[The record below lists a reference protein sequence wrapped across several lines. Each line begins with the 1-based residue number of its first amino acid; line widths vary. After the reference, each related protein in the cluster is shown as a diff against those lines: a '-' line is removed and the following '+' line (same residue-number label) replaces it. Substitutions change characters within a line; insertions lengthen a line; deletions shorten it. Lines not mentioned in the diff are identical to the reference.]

1 MRVVIL
7 LSIVLAAGG
16 CSSSPQ
22 ALPVQPDA
30 PTNGGIVTA
39 VGKELDKIDGRVAAA
54 VTVAKENAD
63 KPEVVKAETGVALS
77 YLPKPSEGD
86 VAFARQR
93 AAKADQKDYAEAVAY
108 GKTLLAKIDADWAK
122 MEADQVEAK
131 RVSQLKDARI
141 ADLTK
146 QVEQAKKDAAQNIW
160 TITGAAL
167 VVIGGLCCAFASVR
181 AGVTIILTGM
191 LCGAVPFII
200 ESEYFGIIAGST
212 LAIGA
217 GLGIW
222 WLWDKV
228 RDSVR
233 SSNDDQTPPK
243 E

>member
-1 MRVVIL
+1 V
-7 LSIVLAAGG
+7 
-16 CSSSPQ
+16 
-22 ALPVQPDA
+22 DK
-30 PTNGGIVTA
+30 
-39 VGKELDKIDGRVAAA
+39 VGKELDKVDGRVAAA

-86 VAFARQR
+86 IAFARQC

-108 GKTLLAKIDADWAK
+108 GKKLLASIDANWAK

-141 ADLTK
+141 AELTK
-146 QVEQAKKDAAQNIW
+146 QVEQAKQDAARNIW
-160 TITGAAL
+160 TITGASL
-167 VVIGGLCCAFASVR
+167 VVMGGLCCAFASVR

-191 LCGAVPFII
+191 LCGAVPLVI

-228 RDSVR
+228 RDANKASDYV
-233 SSNDDQTPPK
+233 PPK
-243 E
+243 V

>member
-7 LSIVLAAGG
+7 LSLILAG
-16 CSSSPQ
+16 CSTLDP
-22 ALPVQPDA
+22 LPKQPDA
-30 PTNGGIVTA
+30 PTNGGIVDA
-39 VGKELDKIDGRVAAA
+39 VGKQWDKADQRVAASI
-54 VTVAKENAD
+54 TVVKENST
-63 KPEVVKAETGVALS
+63 KPEVVKAEAGVALS
-77 YLPKPSEGD
+77 DLPAPSEEEL
-86 VAFARQR
+86 AFARLR
-93 AAKADQKDYAEAVAY
+93 ATKADQSDYAAAEAF
-108 GKTLLAKIDADWAK
+108 GKKLLSQIDANWAK
-122 MEADQVEAK
+122 VEADQKEAL

-141 ADLTK
+141 AELTK
-146 QVEQAKKDAAQNIW
+146 QVEQVKREAARNVW

-191 LCGAVPFII
+191 LCGAVPLVI
-200 ESEYFGIIAGST
+200 ESEYFNIIAGST

-228 RDSVR
+228 RDSVH
-233 SSNDDQTPPK
+233 SNDDQTPPK

>member
-1 MRVVIL
+1 M
-7 LSIVLAAGG
+7 LAG
-16 CSSSPQ
+16 CASSPS
-22 ALPVQPDA
+22 LPKQPDA
-30 PTNGGIVTA
+30 PTSESVVST
-39 VGKELDKIDGRVAAA
+39 VGKEWDKADQKVAAA
-54 VTVAKENAD
+54 VTIARENAE
-63 KPEVVKAETGVALS
+63 KPEVVKAETTVALS
-77 YLPKPSEGD
+77 YLPQASPEEL
-86 VAFARQR
+86 ALARQR
-93 AAKADQKDYAEAVAY
+93 AGKADQKDYAEAVAF
-108 GKTLLAKIDADWAK
+108 GKNLLAKIDADWAK

-228 RDSVR
+228 RDSVH
-233 SSNDDQTPPK
+233 SNDDQTPPK

>member
-7 LSIVLAAGG
+7 LSLVLAG
-16 CSSSPQ
+16 CSSKPQ

-30 PTNGGIVTA
+30 PTSANIVDK

-122 MEADQVEAK
+122 MEANQVEAK
-131 RVSQLKDARI
+131 RVSALKDARI

-146 QVEQAKKDAAQNIW
+146 QVEQAKKDAARNIW
-160 TITGAAL
+160 TITGSAL

-228 RDSVR
+228 RDSVH
-233 SSNDDQTPPK
+233 SNDDQATPK

>member
-1 MRVVIL
+1 
-7 LSIVLAAGG
+7 
-16 CSSSPQ
+16 
-22 ALPVQPDA
+22 LPVQPDA
-30 PTNGGIVTA
+30 PTSANIVDK

-86 VAFARQR
+86 IAFARQR
-93 AAKADQKDYAEAVAY
+93 AAKADQKDYADAVAY
-108 GKTLLAKIDADWAK
+108 GKTLLAKIDADWVK

-146 QVEQAKKDAAQNIW
+146 QIEQAKKDAARNIW

-228 RDSVR
+228 RDSVH
-233 SSNDDQTPPK
+233 SNDDQETPK

>member
-7 LSIVLAAGG
+7 LSLILAG
-16 CSSSPQ
+16 CSTLDP
-22 ALPVQPDA
+22 LPKQPDA
-30 PTNGGIVTA
+30 PTNGGIVDA
-39 VGKELDKIDGRVAAA
+39 VGKQWDKADQRVAASI
-54 VTVAKENAD
+54 TVVKENST
-63 KPEVVKAETGVALS
+63 KPEVVKAEAGVALS
-77 YLPKPSEGD
+77 YLPAPSEEEL
-86 VAFARQR
+86 AFARLR
-93 AAKADQKDYAEAVAY
+93 ATKADQSDYAAAEAF
-108 GKTLLAKIDADWAK
+108 GKKLLSQIDANWAK
-122 MEADQVEAK
+122 VEADQKEAL

-141 ADLTK
+141 AELTK
-146 QVEQAKKDAAQNIW
+146 QVEQVKREAARNVW

-191 LCGAVPFII
+191 LCGAVPLVI

-228 RDSVR
+228 RDSVHA
-233 SSNDDQTPPK
+233 NDDQTPPK